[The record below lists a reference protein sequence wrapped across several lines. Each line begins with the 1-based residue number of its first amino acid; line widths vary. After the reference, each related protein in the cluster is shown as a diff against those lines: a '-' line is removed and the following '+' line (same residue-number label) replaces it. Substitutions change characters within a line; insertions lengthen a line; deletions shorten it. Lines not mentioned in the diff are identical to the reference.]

1 MPGSEDL
8 PEEFGR
14 YRILTRLGRGGMGSV
29 YLAQD
34 TQLDRR
40 VALKVPHFSEEEPSA
55 LERFRREAQLAARIN
70 HPNFC
75 PVHDVGVFKGL
86 DYFTMPFIEGTP
98 LSSLTGPS
106 RLWAPHDAAELLRKV
121 TLAVAQLHVC
131 GIIHRDL
138 KPSNIILR
146 SDGEPV
152 LMDFGLALPFEAQT
166 RLTSTG
172 EPLGTPAYMPPE
184 QARGDLKRIGP
195 PSDVYSLGVIFYE
208 MVTGR
213 LPFTGQMFSLFAQIL
228 SAAPPAPSS
237 LRPEVGIEID
247 RLCAR
252 AMAKDPERRFPNAGA
267 LAEALSDYLG
277 SESSQ
282 SASNASTYV
291 YPGAPMKSD
300 VQITAVRH
308 EPAPPS
314 HDVVHVKCPRCQ
326 QTLLVLADLAGQEVP
341 CPNCRDFHATYG
353 GGPREGKRETPQHR
367 TSLLVTPP
375 PPRSRGAA
383 LWLGVALVC
392 LLLLTPAI
400 LWLTRDRSR
409 PDEPKERTN
418 SIGMKLVFIPG
429 GKFLMGS
436 PDTEKDRSDDEGPQ
450 HEVEITPA
458 FWLGATEVTTGQFR
472 SFVEKTQYR
481 TEWEVANLPDTW
493 RKNLLETTDD
503 DPVVFVTWNDA
514 MMFCGWLSRKEGEDY
529 SLPTE
534 AEWEYAC
541 RAGSQGP
548 FSFGERKEDQMRE
561 HAWFLSNSKARPQ
574 RVGTKKPNPWGLF
587 DLHGNVWEWCE
598 DGWTD
603 YVAEHARN
611 PRGDRLGNNRTIR
624 GGCWN
629 SGMSD
634 CRSASRR
641 LQPRGRASADV
652 GFRVVIRVP

>member
-1 MPGSEDL
+1 MPGPEDL
-8 PEEFGR
+8 PEDFGR
-14 YRILTRLGRGGMGSV
+14 YRILTRLGQGGMGSV

-40 VALKVPHFSEEEPSA
+40 VALKVPHFTEEEPSS

-75 PVHDVGVFKGL
+75 PVHDVGVFQGL
-86 DYFTMPFIEGTP
+86 DYFTMPIIEGTP
-98 LSSLTGPS
+98 LSSLVGPS
-106 RLWAPHDAAELLRKV
+106 KPWFPRDAAELLRKV
-121 TLAVAQLHVC
+121 ALAVAQLHVC

-138 KPSNIILR
+138 KPSNIIIR

-152 LMDFGLALPFEAQT
+152 LMDFGLALPFEART

-184 QARGDLKRIGP
+184 QARGELKRIGP

-208 MVTGR
+208 MITGR

-237 LRPEVGIEID
+237 LRPEVGIETD

-267 LAEALSDYLG
+267 LADALSSYL
-277 SESSQ
+277 SSSPDQ
-282 SASNASTYV
+282 SGNDAPTFVYPSARMRSNA
-291 YPGAPMKSD
+291 PD
-300 VQITAVRH
+300 TAVRQ

-314 HDVVHVKCPRCQ
+314 ADLVHVKCPHCQ
-326 QTLLVLADLAGQEVP
+326 QTLLVLADLAGGEVP
-341 CPNCRDFHATYG
+341 CPNCRDFQATLVG
-353 GGPREGKRETPQHR
+353 GQKEGVRETPHHR
-367 TSLLVTPP
+367 TSLLEMTPTS
-375 PPRSRGAA
+375 RSRGTVR
-383 LWLGVALVC
+383 WLGVALVC

-409 PDEPKERTN
+409 PEPKERTN
-418 SIGMKLVFIPG
+418 SIGMKLILIRS

-436 PDTEKDRSDDEGPQ
+436 PAQEKDRSDDEGPE

-458 FWLGATEVTTGQFR
+458 FWMGATEVTTAQFR

-481 TEWEVANLPDTW
+481 TEWEEAKLPDTW
-493 RKNLLETTDD
+493 KQNLLGTTDD
-503 DPVVFVTWNDA
+503 DPVVLVTWNDA
-514 MMFCGWLSRKEGEDY
+514 MKFCEWLSREEGETY
-529 SLPTE
+529 TLPTE

-541 RAGSQGP
+541 RAGAETP
-548 FSFGERKEDQMRE
+548 FFFGERNEDQMRL
-561 HAWFLSNSKARPQ
+561 HAWYLSNSESRP
-574 RVGTKKPNPWGLF
+574 RHVGMKKPNPWGLF
-587 DLHGNVWEWCE
+587 DMHGNVWEWCS
-598 DGWTD
+598 DGYAD
-603 YVAEHARN
+603 YSTEAARN
-611 PRGDRLGNNRTIR
+611 PRGDEMSINRVIR

-629 SGMSD
+629 SAMSD

-641 LQPRGRASADV
+641 QQPRGRASPDV
-652 GFRVVIRVP
+652 GFRVILRIP